1 MTAIDEAKLQETSLG
16 GFGLIN
22 GLAAS
27 LGAHYGMKAGLF
39 EALRDHGPAT
49 SEALAK
55 ATGFNERWLREWLY
69 QQAAA
74 GTIDHENGEIFSLS
88 PEGVLVFADSSTAAS
103 LVGMFEGLPSLVDSL
118 SHIPQALQTGLGRP
132 YDAHGDDGA
141 AMIEGAFRGTVTLLV
156 EQALPALD
164 GATED
169 LAAGGHAADVGCGAG
184 LRTLAMAEAYPK
196 STWTGYDNS
205 VHALA
210 RAANNLAQAALDN
223 CRFVNA
229 EQTPLPADHSLSLV
243 TFCDVVHDMAFPQD
257 ALNAVYGALKPDG
270 RCLVIDIAQ
279 PESIAERLEH
289 PAAPAMYGFS
299 LGVCMSSGLS
309 EEGGAGLGTFGLP
322 ASKLEAM
329 AQEAGF
335 TRFRIT
341 DVEDPF
347 NAYYEL
353 RP

>member
-1 MTAIDEAKLQETSLG
+1 MRRVGTPPT
-16 GFGLIN
+16 
-22 GLAAS
+22 LA
-27 LGAHYGMKAGLF
+27 
-39 EALRDHGPAT
+39 
-49 SEALAK
+49 
-55 ATGFNERWLREWLY
+55 
-69 QQAAA
+69 
-74 GTIDHENGEIFSLS
+74 
-88 PEGVLVFADSSTAAS
+88 
-103 LVGMFEGLPSLVDSL
+103 
-118 SHIPQALQTGLGRP
+118 
-132 YDAHGDDGA
+132 
-141 AMIEGAFRGTVTLLV
+141 
-156 EQALPALD
+156 
-164 GATED
+164 
-169 LAAGGHAADVGCGAG
+169 CGAG

-205 VHALA
+205 LHALA
-210 RAANNLAQAALDN
+210 RAASNLAEAALDN

-229 EQTPLPADHSLSLV
+229 EQTLLPPDHSISLV
-243 TFCDVVHDMAFPQD
+243 TFCDVVHDMVFPQD

-279 PESIAERLEH
+279 PESVAEKLEH

-329 AQEAGF
+329 AQEAGS